1 MNVAQKPTAQLPTSC
16 QTLLE
21 TSIKALNL
29 TLSHAQIE
37 QLSLFILLIQK
48 WNKIYNLTAINTVD
62 EMIKLHIIDSLAILP
77 VVLGERIIDIG
88 TGAGLPGI
96 PLAIACPDKQFM
108 LLDSNAKKTR
118 FVQQAIVELKLTN
131 VSVLHQRVESYRPEL
146 LYDTAIT
153 RAFASLQDIIKLT
166 AHVIHPDGQLLAMK
180 GQHAETEIAA
190 LPSTMIAHT
199 RCTPLSLPGVNAQRC
214 VIQITAITPD
224 PLASTLES

>member
-1 MNVAQKPTAQLPTSC
+1 MNVAKKSSTQLPTSC

-21 TSIKALNL
+21 TSIKALNI
-29 TLSHAQIE
+29 TLSQAQLE

-48 WNKIYNLTAINTVD
+48 WNKIYNLTAINAID
-62 EMIKLHIIDSLAILP
+62 EMIKLHIIDSLAIQSL
-77 VVLGERIIDIG
+77 VLGERIIDIG

-131 VSVLHQRVESYRPEL
+131 VAVLHQRVETYIPEL

-180 GQHAETEIAA
+180 GQHAATEIAT
-190 LPSTMIAHT
+190 LPSTMSAHT
-199 RCTPLSLPGVNAQRC
+199 HCTPLSLPGVNAERC
-214 VIQITAITPD
+214 VIQITAITL
-224 PLASTLES
+224 LASTLES